1 MKKRLL
7 ALVLALV
14 LLVTLFAGCNK
25 PSGSGDVQ
33 EPNQGGSQSS
43 NKEDKNDKKEENVTL
58 TILMHGG
65 ATTSGVQDDAVTKA
79 VQEKLGITMD
89 IITTSGMDLD
99 TTLNAMIASEDVPDI
114 VVAVTP
120 AQGQLLLESEVII
133 PLTEL
138 VEKYAPHI
146 KESKNAQA
154 GMYLNREY
162 TYVTESGED
171 YFIPVLSGNN
181 YIAGTPQ
188 VAANIRWDLYEQIGM
203 PEVKNIDDLLNVLK
217 QMQDACPET
226 EDGRKVYAISG
237 SLGDGA
243 WNNWSLTAIEAAI
256 GVRRVHNGG
265 LVYLSTAD
273 PTQILNGYE
282 GENAPTWRLFR
293 LFNKAYQMGIL
304 DPDAATMMHDQYW
317 EKLMTGT
324 ALYCPF
330 DLTGAQV
337 NGDPAQFFLPVAFS
351 EFENDSFTCSYANS
365 AGQFNYAISAT
376 CKHPEKAIELLDYIW
391 SAEGAYLFANGSLE
405 GGNWEMV
412 DGNPQ
417 LKAEYVEGVN
427 AGTIEGPLFSNFV
440 GEYVNPENGQPYNL
454 TATDY
459 YYNVYRT
466 TDATKAYC
474 EKYGVDSPLE
484 NFTKAEHHVFDTAW
498 QLALPKLEGDLK
510 DKSDAIQE
518 YALTYLT
525 KMVYAK
531 SDAEF
536 EAMRQEFMETVNAMG
551 AQEVYAF
558 YAENYGARAAEMA
571 KYLG

>member
-7 ALVLALV
+7 ALFVAVMLLA
-14 LLVTLFAGCNK
+14 TLFAGCTK
-25 PSGSGDVQ
+25 APAADDVQ
-33 EPNQGGSQSS
+33 EPNQGSAQSE
-43 NKEDKNDKKEENVTL
+43 NKPAKKEDVTL

-65 ATTSGVQDDAVTKA
+65 TTTSGVQDDAVTKA

-120 AQGQLLLESEVII
+120 GQGQLLLESEAII
-133 PLTEL
+133 PLNDLIDE
-138 VEKYAPHI
+138 YAPHI
-146 KESKNAQA
+146 KENKNAQA

-162 TYVTESGED
+162 TYVTDSGED
-171 YFIPVLSGNN
+171 YFIPVLSGMN

-188 VAANIRWDLYEQIGM
+188 VAANIRWDIYEQIGM

-217 QMQDACPET
+217 QMQDAYPET

-273 PTQILNGYE
+273 PTQIINGYE
-282 GENAPTWRLFR
+282 GEDAPTWRLFK

-330 DLTGAQV
+330 DLTGAYV
-337 NGDPAQFFLPVAFS
+337 NEDPGQYFLPVAFS
-351 EFENDSFTCSYANS
+351 QFENDSFTCSYANS

-376 CKHPEKAIELLDYIW
+376 CKNPEKAIELLDFIW
-391 SAEGAYLFANGSLE
+391 SAEGAYLFANGSE
-405 GGNWEMV
+405 QGGNWDLV
-412 DGNPQ
+412 DGQPQ

-427 AGTIEGPLFSNFV
+427 AGTIEGPLFANFI
-440 GEYVNPENGQPYNL
+440 GEYVNPETGTPYNL

-459 YYNVYRT
+459 YYNEYRT

-484 NFTKAEHHVFDTAW
+484 NFTKAEHYVFDTAW
-498 QLALPKLEGDLK
+498 QLALPTLEGELK

-536 EAMRQEFMETVNAMG
+536 EAMRQEFLKTVNEMG
-551 AQEVYAF
+551 AQEVFAF

-571 KYLG
+571 QYLG

>member
-7 ALVLALV
+7 ALFVAVMLLA
-14 LLVTLFAGCNK
+14 TLFAGCTK
-25 PSGSGDVQ
+25 APAADDVKDPAQSGDQ
-33 EPNQGGSQSS
+33 NAPAPE
-43 NKEDKNDKKEENVTL
+43 KREDVTL

-65 ATTSGVQDDAVTKA
+65 TTTSGVQDDAVTKA

-120 AQGQLLLESEVII
+120 QQGRLLLESEAII
-133 PLTEL
+133 PLNDL
-138 VEKYAPHI
+138 VAEYAPHI
-146 KESKNAQA
+146 QASKNAQA

-188 VAANIRWDLYEQIGM
+188 VAANIRWDIYEKIGM
-203 PEVKNIDDLLNVLK
+203 PEVSSLDDLLDVLK
-217 QMQDACPET
+217 QMQDAYPET

-237 SLGDGA
+237 SLADGA

-273 PTQILNGYE
+273 PTQIINGYE
-282 GENAPTWRLFR
+282 GEDAPTWRLFK

-330 DLTGAQV
+330 DLTGAYV
-337 NGDPAQFFLPVAFS
+337 NEDPGQYFLPVAFS

-376 CKHPEKAIELLDYIW
+376 CEHPERAMELLDFIW
-391 SAEGAYLFANGSLE
+391 SSEGAYLFANGSE
-405 GGNWEMV
+405 QGGNWDLV
-412 DGNPQ
+412 DGQPQ
-417 LKAEYVEGVN
+417 LKPEYVEGVN
-427 AGTIEGPLFSNFV
+427 AGTIEGPLFANFI
-440 GEYVNPENGQPYNL
+440 GEYVNPETGTPYNL

-459 YYNVYRT
+459 YYSEYRT

-484 NFTKAEHHVFDTAW
+484 NFTKAEHYIFDTAW
-498 QLALPKLEGDLK
+498 QLALPALEGDLK

-518 YALTYLT
+518 YALTNLT
-525 KMVYAK
+525 KMVFAK

-536 EAMRQEFMETVNAMG
+536 EAMRQEFMETVNEMG
-551 AQEVYAF
+551 AQEVFAF
-558 YAENYGARAAEMA
+558 YAENYSARAAEMA
-571 KYLG
+571 EYLG